1 MWWHCE
7 YHAHPRVRVS
17 DLSRRFLRQHDAGTN
32 QPSQVRAWFSYPS
45 GVDGFVLIEAETPR
59 DVATVLE
66 PYARLVTWQVQA
78 ISELNYNQTLEEL
91 RRSAQAR
98 AVDELSS
105 GLMPTS
111 AAARS
116 HNGASHNGAAPFEPA
131 EP

>member
-7 YHAHPRVRVS
+7 YRAHPRVRVS

-32 QPSQVRAWFSYPS
+32 QPSQIRGWFSYPS

-59 DVATVLE
+59 EVAAIIE

-91 RRSAQAR
+91 RRSTQAR

-105 GLMPTS
+105 GLLPAS
-111 AAARS
+111 AAAPPSR
-116 HNGASHNGAAPFEPA
+116 NGAEPFEPA